1 MQYCTRF
8 SLLTGVLFGLV
19 GAPVIAQQTQTPS
32 LNAYGTPGLIDTP
45 TAENMPDGYLSFT
58 SNVLGP
64 YVRNTAT
71 FQVLPRV
78 SGSFRYT
85 RLDRGTLNGG
95 STYDR
100 SFDLHFNLVD
110 ETTYRPA
117 IAVGLR
123 DVLGTGVFSGEYIV
137 ATKNITPRLQFSGGL
152 GFGRFAGRD
161 TFQNPLSVLSDRF
174 ETRPGRSFGTGG
186 ELETN
191 GWFRGPAAF
200 FGGVKY
206 QLNEQTTLLAE
217 YSSDVYS
224 RATNFGTIDIDGPVN
239 LGLQYRFKS
248 GVDLKGFVI
257 GGSTVGFQFSY
268 QFDPAVG
275 VLPAGRENA
284 PLPVS
289 NRGALAAASWNVA
302 NDEGNRAPLQ
312 NRLQARLATEGI
324 VLEGLDI
331 RARSATIRIQ
341 NNRWDIEAQAVG
353 RATRVMAVTLP
364 PEIETLSVVLQS
376 KGVPIS
382 KVTTARSDLE
392 RYQYDYDGAWQTY
405 TRARIEDA
413 SGLGPDT
420 ELAGLYP
427 KLTYGLKPYVAT
439 SLFDPDSPLRLE
451 VGGQLDLAYQPRAG
465 LTFSG
470 QFRYPLGGNI
480 GASDRINTSVLP
492 AVRSNAALY
501 SRESDFHINTL
512 TAEYI
517 GRVREDVFTRFTAG
531 YLENMFGG
539 VSAEILW
546 APVGS
551 RLALGAEVN
560 YARQRNFD
568 RLLGFQDYDVVTG
581 HASAYYDF
589 GNGFVGQIDAG
600 RYLAG
605 DWGGTF
611 TLAREFDN
619 GFKIGGF
626 FTLTDVS
633 AEDFGEGSF
642 DKGINVTVPV
652 SWLTGKPSKNS
663 ISRTIR
669 PILRDG
675 GARLHVKNRLYG
687 VMRSSRGKELRDGW
701 GRYLR

>member
-1 MQYCTRF
+1 MQYCAQIF
-8 SLLTGVLFGLV
+8 LLIGLSCGLAAS
-19 GAPVIAQQTQTPS
+19 GAKAQQTRLPS
-32 LNAYGTPGLIDTP
+32 LNSYGTPGLIDTP
-45 TAENMPDGYLSFT
+45 TAETLPDGQLAFT
-58 SNVLGP
+58 SNFAGP
-64 YVRNTAT
+64 YVRNTAA
-71 FQVLPRV
+71 FQILPRV
-78 SGSFRYT
+78 LGSFRYT
-85 RLDRGTLNGG
+85 RLDRGTAGGG

-100 SFDLHFNLVD
+100 SFDLQFNIVD
-110 ETTYRPA
+110 EGKYRPA
-117 IAVGLR
+117 IALGVR
-123 DVLGTGVFSGEYIV
+123 DIAGTGAFSGEYIV

-161 TFQNPLSVLSDRF
+161 TFTNPLGLLSDSF
-174 ETRPGRSFGTGG
+174 KTRPARNFGVGG
-186 ELETN
+186 EFEPD
-191 GWFRGPAAF
+191 GWFRGPSAL
-200 FGGVKY
+200 FGGLQY
-206 QLNEQTTLLAE
+206 QLNDQATLFAE
-217 YSSDVYS
+217 YSTDVYAL
-224 RATNFGTIDIDGPVN
+224 ATSFDTIDIESPVN
-239 LGLQYRFKS
+239 LGLQYRFKN

-257 GGSTVGFQFSY
+257 GGNTVGFQFSY
-268 QFDPAVG
+268 QFNPAVG
-275 VLPAGRENA
+275 VLPAGLENA

-312 NRLQARLATEGI
+312 NSLQARLATEGI

-331 RARSATIRIQ
+331 RAHSATIRIQ

-413 SGLGPDT
+413 SELRSDT

-439 SLFDPDSPLRLE
+439 SLFDPNSPLRLE
-451 VGGQLDLAYQPRAG
+451 VGGQLNLAYQPRAG

-470 QFRYPLGGNI
+470 QFRYPLAGNI
-480 GASDRINTSVLP
+480 GTSNRTSDSVLP
-492 AVRSNAALY
+492 AVRSNAALF
-501 SRESDFHINTL
+501 SRESDFHINKL

-539 VSAEILW
+539 VSAEVLW

-642 DKGINVTVPV
+642 DKGINITVPV

-675 GARLHVKNRLYG
+675 GARLNVSNRLYG
-687 VMRSSRGKELRDGW
+687 VIRSSRGKELRDGW